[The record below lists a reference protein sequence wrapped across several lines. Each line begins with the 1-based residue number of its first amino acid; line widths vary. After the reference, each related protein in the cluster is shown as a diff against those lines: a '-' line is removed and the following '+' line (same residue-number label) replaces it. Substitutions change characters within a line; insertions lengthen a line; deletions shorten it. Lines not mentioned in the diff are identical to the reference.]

1 MKTDNS
7 QSIRRNRWFR
17 LASSLMATLFLITCI
32 VSCSEEDI
40 SGDITGKY
48 GNLTGA
54 DDTVITI
61 GTRGDGYNR
70 VGQGHY
76 CPLPPSEPYVRVSPH
91 TAQAFQS
98 LCSCAETGS
107 SYFLFPLFF
116 TG

>member
-32 VSCSEEDI
+32 ASCSEEDI

-61 GTRGDGYNR
+61 GTRGDGYTN
-70 VGQGHY
+70 VHMKI
-76 CPLPPSEPYVRVSPH
+76 SEAVNTLNGTELSRIFR
-91 TAQAFQS
+91 QMLS
-98 LCSCAETGS
+98 LVPTEKKSEKFISAE
-107 SYFLFPLFF
+107 PMP
-116 TG
+116 

>member
-61 GTRGDGYNR
+61 GTRGDGYTMKCTYEDFGSGEYIIR
-70 VGQGHY
+70 K
-76 CPLPPSEPYVRVSPH
+76 SK
-91 TAQAFQS
+91 
-98 LCSCAETGS
+98 CSRIS
-107 SYFLFPLFF
+107 KRKVHF
-116 TG
+116 TKRNV

>member
-61 GTRGDGYNR
+61 GTRGDGYTMKCTYEDFGSGEYFEWNGTFR
-70 VGQGHY
+70 IFRQMLSLV
-76 CPLPPSEPYVRVSPH
+76 PTEKKSEKFIS
-91 TAQAFQS
+91 
-98 LCSCAETGS
+98 AE
-107 SYFLFPLFF
+107 PMP
-116 TG
+116 